1 MSKRLRIAV
10 SVPRLSSLGRHLSKH
25 ITTKLPDL
33 TRAKRERRSVL
44 KSLDL
49 SPALGAAVL
58 VPDPPAS
65 VAETTSAEQ
74 ARHAS
79 QRRSLNQ

>member
-1 MSKRLRIAV
+1 M
-10 SVPRLSSLGRHLSKH
+10 
-25 ITTKLPDL
+25 
-33 TRAKRERRSVL
+33 L

-65 VAETTSAEQ
+65 GVAETTSAEQ